1 MLSIDEDNNLLIIDP
16 PDTFHSCTRGYVYT
30 YQGMQRYANS
40 PDRLSLMELN
50 RTDCG
55 ECKITITPIIDVH
68 SDPLYNCT
76 FKEFIGKNGTL

>member
-16 PDTFHSCTRGYVYT
+16 PGTFHSCTRGYAYT

-40 PDRLSLMELN
+40 PDGLSLMELN

-55 ECKITITPIIDVH
+55 ECKITITLIINVY
-68 SDPLYNCT
+68 SDPLYNCS
-76 FKEFIGKNGTL
+76 FEAFIGKNGML